1 MKKKP
6 GKKQIIEALVNNNGF
21 MINAA
26 QDLEITRQSLAKYIN
41 EDPDLIE
48 CVKQTKESL
57 KDIAE
62 GQLLKNIREGKETSL
77 LFYLK
82 THAKDRGYSQDPS
95 ELAAMTFNQLNISVR
110 TEESKIIMDEVIKKL
125 SNDNDEKKINI

>member
-1 MKKKP
+1 MKKIP
-6 GKKQIIEALVNNNGF
+6 VKKIKEALVNNNGF

-26 QDLEITRQSLAKYIN
+26 NDLGINRATLKKYIDAD
-41 EDPDLIE
+41 ESLVQVLHD
-48 CVKQTKESL
+48 CKESM

-62 GQLLKNIREGKETSL
+62 GQLLKNIKEGKETSL

-95 ELAAMTFNQLNISVR
+95 EIAAMTFNQLNITVQS
-110 TEESKIIMDEVIKKL
+110 ENSKLIMEEVIKKI
-125 SNDNDEKKINI
+125 SNE